1 MSKLI
6 SFVIPC
12 YRSAQT
18 IGGVIDEID
27 RTMKQLSA
35 YSYEIVLVNDHSPDN
50 TYEVIRALCTE
61 RKDICGINLAKNF
74 GQHAAL
80 MAGFHY
86 THGEVIICLDDD
98 GQTPADEVGKLLSKI
113 EEGYDAVYAKYSHKQ
128 HSGFR
133 NFGSKINELMTRV
146 MLGKPKELYLS
157 SYFAVRRFVVDE
169 MMRYTNPYPYVI
181 GLVLRTTKN
190 IANVEVAH
198 REREIGTSGYTIG
211 KLLGLWFNG
220 FTAFSIKPLRIATAM
235 GCMTAVAGFLYGIYT
250 IIKKFVNPIVPI
262 GFSAMMVALV
272 FIGGMIML
280 MLGLIGEYIGRIY
293 ISLNNSPQYVIKECI
308 NGEIMESYAG
318 GKNGQQ

>member
-98 GQTPADEVGKLLSKI
+98 GQK
-113 EEGYDAVYAKYSHKQ
+113 
-128 HSGFR
+128 
-133 NFGSKINELMTRV
+133 
-146 MLGKPKELYLS
+146 
-157 SYFAVRRFVVDE
+157 
-169 MMRYTNPYPYVI
+169 
-181 GLVLRTTKN
+181 
-190 IANVEVAH
+190 
-198 REREIGTSGYTIG
+198 
-211 KLLGLWFNG
+211 
-220 FTAFSIKPLRIATAM
+220 
-235 GCMTAVAGFLYGIYT
+235 
-250 IIKKFVNPIVPI
+250 
-262 GFSAMMVALV
+262 
-272 FIGGMIML
+272 
-280 MLGLIGEYIGRIY
+280 IGRAH
-293 ISLNNSPQYVIKECI
+293 V
-308 NGEIMESYAG
+308 
-318 GKNGQQ
+318 